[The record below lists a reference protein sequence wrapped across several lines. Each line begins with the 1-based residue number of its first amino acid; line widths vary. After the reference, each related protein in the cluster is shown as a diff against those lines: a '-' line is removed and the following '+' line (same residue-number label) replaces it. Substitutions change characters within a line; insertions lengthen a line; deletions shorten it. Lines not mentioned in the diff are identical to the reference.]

1 MTQLLETPKI
11 GVWPTVLLMALV
23 IAILVSVGAAA
34 WWFWAA
40 PQIFSQAFLTDLLLK
55 AVACWALLFSMA
67 VVVWHIM
74 QRGIGT
80 LVRRPHQPSLPPPS
94 ETIDASLVG
103 SLRHHL
109 RLHYGLF
116 WRRKVRFL
124 LLVGD
129 PAQVD
134 AIAPGLTEH
143 HWLEGNGTV
152 LLWGGNLADTAP
164 TDQAKWLKQGRA
176 GRPIDAIIWALT
188 EPQGE
193 DAQAMNTGA
202 RYLRDLSRALGWQ
215 APLYLW
221 QVCHYRFAMPTP
233 TAQPV
238 GCLLPPKATTVELT
252 ARLQALVEPLRAQGL
267 AQMQGGD
274 TAHFF
279 LLRLAR
285 DLRSTGIAHWAR
297 VLAPLLAEFARGTP
311 LRGMQFSLARR
322 EGPVQ
327 GADHLLQLDRAW
339 DAVLA
344 DRGAR
349 GRRLG
354 WHPRRAL
361 YVVSLASLGVC
372 AAGLLLSFIGNRA
385 LVAEVAHLAQQPLSS
400 VKALTTLTYELDRLE
415 YRREH
420 GEPWYLRFGLSQNQA
435 LIDWLWP
442 RYEQASALLMRDVA
456 AASLEQ
462 TLQALV
468 AAPPGSQDRAR
479 LARAAYAP
487 LKAYLMLGNPEKTD
501 PAFLARELEAR
512 VPAMPV
518 LWRFYAEQLPAHP
531 QWRIQ
536 ADPALIAQA
545 RQALLAELGQRNGD
559 ANLYQQLLA
568 RVGEHYPALHLA
580 QMVGDTHAAA
590 LFSSHDAVPGVFTRQ
605 AWEGQVRAA
614 IDEIAEARREQ
625 IDWVLSDQQGSVA
638 GELSPQ
644 AVKVRLTERYFR
656 DFGNA
661 WRVVLNDLRW
671 RQADGLPDVIDQLTL
686 MSDVR
691 QSPLVALLNTVA
703 YQGQAGAQVPALAD
717 SLMKSGPQVFGKPP
731 LLALDQPAPMD
742 GTFGPLAQLLTQRD
756 NQPGLHAY
764 LNRITHV
771 RLTLQQ
777 LLTAPDPQTM
787 TQALAQSVFQ
797 GRDVVLTDTRDYGNL
812 IAASLGAQWGG
823 LGRSLFVQPLQQAW
837 EQILQP
843 SAAGLNRQW
852 QQSIV
857 EHWNSVFTGRYPF
870 VASGSDISLP
880 MLGQMIRTDTGRIE
894 QFLRQQLGG
903 VVRKDGSRWVVDPR
917 HAQGMQVNPAFLA
930 AVNQLSHLADVLYT
944 DGGMGLGFELQ
955 AKPVR
960 DVVQTT
966 FILNGQRQHY
976 FNQKEYWQRFNWP
989 GRSDHPGTS
998 LTWTSVH
1005 TGERLFGDYPGT
1017 WGLIRWLEAAQVTA
1031 LDDSDTHF
1039 RLVLK
1044 APDGL
1049 PLTWH
1054 LRTELG
1060 QGPLAL
1066 LSLRGFTLPSRV
1078 FLDEDNEAAAYA
1090 LNEATQ

>member
-40 PQIFSQAFLTDLLLK
+40 AQIFSQAVLTDLVLK

-94 ETIDASLVG
+94 ETVDSTRVG
-103 SLRHHL
+103 NLRHHL

-129 PAQVD
+129 PAQVE

-143 HWLEGNGTV
+143 HWLEGNATL
-152 LLWGGNLADTAP
+152 LLWGGNLADTP
-164 TDQAKWLKQGRA
+164 PGDQAKWLKHVRA
-176 GRPIDAIIWALT
+176 RRPIDAIIWALT
-188 EPQGE
+188 EPQS
-193 DAQAMNTGA
+193 ANVKAMSSGA
-202 RYLRDLSRALGWQ
+202 RYLRDLSRALGWE

-221 QVCHYRFAMPTP
+221 QVCHYRFPSP
-233 TAQPV
+233 DDPAQPV
-238 GCLLPPKATTVELT
+238 GCLLPPNASTADLT
-252 ARLQALVEPLRAQGL
+252 AALQSLVEPLRVHGFT
-267 AQMQGGD
+267 QMQGSGI
-274 TAHFF
+274 ARFF
-279 LLRLAR
+279 PLRLSR
-285 DLRSTGIAHWAR
+285 DLGATGITHWAQA
-297 VLAPLLAEFARGTP
+297 LAPLLAEFARGTP
-311 LRGMQFSLARR
+311 LRGVQFSLARQD
-322 EGPVQ
+322 GPVQ
-327 GADHLLQLDRAW
+327 GADHLLQLDGAW
-339 DAVLA
+339 GAVLG
-344 DRGAR
+344 DRDAR

-354 WHPRRAL
+354 GYPARVLSVAL
-361 YVVSLASLGVC
+361 LATLGVW
-372 AAGLLLSFIGNRA
+372 AVGLLLSFIGNRA

-442 RYEQASALLMRDVA
+442 RYEQTSALLMRDVA

-487 LKAYLMLGNPEKTD
+487 LKAYLMLANPEKTD

-545 RQALLAELGQRNGD
+545 RQVLLAELGQRNGE
-559 ANLYQQLLA
+559 ANLYQQVLA
-568 RVGEHYPALHLA
+568 RVGQHYPALHLA

-590 LFSSHDAVPGVFTRQ
+590 LFSSHDAVLGVFTRQ

-614 IDEIAEARREQ
+614 IDEIAEARRGQ
-625 IDWVLSDQQGSVA
+625 IDWVLSDQPGSVA
-638 GELSPQ
+638 GALSPQ
-644 AVKVRLTERYFR
+644 ALKVRLGERYFR

-661 WRVVLNDLRW
+661 WLGFLNGLRW
-671 RQADGLPDVIDQLTL
+671 RQADSLPDVIDQLTL

-703 YQGQAGAQVPALAD
+703 YQGQAGGQGPALAD
-717 SLMKSGPQVFGKPP
+717 SLMKSAPQMLGKPP
-731 LLALDQPAPMD
+731 LPALDQPAPMD
-742 GTFGPLAQLLTQRD
+742 DTFGPLAQLLIQGD
-756 NQPGLHAY
+756 SQPGLHAY
-764 LNRITHV
+764 LTRITRV

-777 LLTAPDPQTM
+777 LLTAPDPQAM

-797 GRDVVLTDTRDYGNL
+797 GHRVDLTDTRDYGNL
-812 IAASLGAQWGG
+812 IAAGLGAQWGG
-823 LGRSLFVQPLQQAW
+823 LGRSLFVQPVQQAW
-837 EQILQP
+837 EQVLQP

-852 QQSIV
+852 QRGIV
-857 EHWNSVFTGRYPF
+857 EHWNSAFTGRYPF
-870 VASGSDISLP
+870 VATGSDISLP

-894 QFLRQQLGG
+894 QFLHQQLGG
-903 VVRKDGSRWVVDPR
+903 VLRKEGQRWVADPR
-917 HAQGMQVNPAFLA
+917 HAQGLRVNPAFLA

-966 FILNGQRQHY
+966 FILNGERQHY

-989 GRSDHPGTS
+989 GRSDHPGAS
-998 LTWTSVH
+998 LSWTSVH

-1017 WGLIRWLEAAQVTA
+1017 WGLIRLLEEAQVTA

-1039 RLVLK
+1039 RIVLK
-1044 APDGL
+1044 APDSL

-1060 QGPLAL
+1060 KGPLAL
-1066 LSLRGFTLPSRV
+1066 LSLRDFKLPSRI
-1078 FLDEDNEAAAYA
+1078 FLAEGER
-1090 LNEATQ
+1090 ATPTR

>member
-1 MTQLLETPKI
+1 M
-11 GVWPTVLLMALV
+11 LMALV

-34 WWFWAA
+34 WWFWAT
-40 PQIFSQAFLTDLLLK
+40 PQILSQAVLTDLVLK

-74 QRGIGT
+74 QRGVGT
-80 LVRRPHQPSLPPPS
+80 LVRRSRQPSLPPPS
-94 ETIDASLVG
+94 ETVDSTRVG
-103 SLRHHL
+103 NVRDHL

-152 LLWGGNLADTAP
+152 LLWGGNLADTPP
-164 TDQAKWLKQGRA
+164 TDQAEWLKQGRV

-193 DAQAMNTGA
+193 DAQAMSSGA
-202 RYLRDLSRALGWQ
+202 RYLRDLSRALGWE

-221 QVCHYRFAMPTP
+221 QVCHYRFAVPTT

-238 GCLLPPKATTVELT
+238 GCLLPPKATTAELT
-252 ARLQALVEPLRAQGL
+252 ARLQALVEPLRAQGV

-285 DLRSTGIAHWAR
+285 DLRSTGIAHWGR
-297 VLAPLLAEFARGTP
+297 VLTPLLAEFARGTP
-311 LRGMQFSLARR
+311 LRGVQFSLARQ
-322 EGPVQ
+322 EGPLQ
-327 GADHLLQLDRAW
+327 GADHLLQLDGAW
-339 DAVLA
+339 DGVLA
-344 DRGAR
+344 DRDAR

-354 WHPRRAL
+354 WHPTRVL
-361 YVVSLASLGVC
+361 YVASLAGLGVC

-385 LVAEVAHLAQQPLSS
+385 LVAEVSDIAEQPLSS
-400 VKALTTLTYELDRLE
+400 VTALATLTYELDRLA

-420 GEPWYLRFGLSQNQA
+420 GVPWYLRFGLSQNQA
-435 LIDWLWP
+435 MIDRLWP

-456 AASLEQ
+456 AARLTQ

-468 AAPPGSQDRAR
+468 AQPADSQARAR
-479 LARAAYAP
+479 LAREAYVP
-487 LKAYLMLGNPEKTD
+487 LKAYLMLAQPERTD
-501 PAFLARELEAR
+501 PVFLAETLAP
-512 VPAMPV
+512 VLPGVPV

-536 ADPALIAQA
+536 ADPVLVAQA
-545 RQALLAELGQRNGD
+545 RQALLAELDQRHGE
-559 ANLYQQLLA
+559 ANLYRRMLA
-568 RVGEHYPALHLA
+568 RLGNHYPALNLA
-580 QMVGDTHAAA
+580 DMVGDTHAEA
-590 LFSSHDAVPGVFTRQ
+590 LFSSRKTVPGVFTRQ
-605 AWEGQVRAA
+605 AWEGQVRAT
-614 IDEIAEARREQ
+614 IDEMAEARREQ
-625 IDWVLSDQQGSVA
+625 IDWVLSDQPGSVV

-644 AVKVRLTERYFR
+644 ALKARLTERYFR
-656 DFGNA
+656 DFGDA

-671 RQADGLPDVIDQLTL
+671 RQADSLPDVIDQLTL

-691 QSPLVALLNTVA
+691 QSPLVTLLDTLA
-703 YQGQAGAQVPALAD
+703 YQGQTGAQGPALAD
-717 SLMKSGPQVFGKPP
+717 SLMKSAQQMPGKPP
-731 LLALDQPAPMD
+731 LPVGSLPAPLD
-742 GTFGPLAQLLTQRD
+742 DTFAPLAHLLTPEEA
-756 NQPGLHAY
+756 QPSLLAY
-764 LNRITHV
+764 LNRITQV

-777 LLTAPDPQTM
+777 LLTATDPQAM

-823 LGRSLFVQPLQQAW
+823 LGRSLFVQPLQHAW
-837 EQILQP
+837 EQVLQP

-852 QQSIV
+852 QHGIV
-857 EHWNSVFTGRYPF
+857 EHWNSAFGGRYPF

-880 MLGQMIRTDTGRIE
+880 MLGQMIRSDTGRIE

-903 VVRKDGSRWVVDPR
+903 VLRKDGSRWVADSR
-917 HAQGMQVNPAFLA
+917 HAQGLRVNPAFLA

-966 FILNGQRQHY
+966 FILNGERQHY

-989 GRSDHPGTS
+989 GRSDHPGAS
-998 LTWTSVH
+998 LSWTSVH

-1078 FLDEDNEAAAYA
+1078 FLNEDNGGAAYA